1 LDALGRARA
10 TRCLPVSPRMLLS
23 RRLGTP
29 KTERSIHKRSVG
41 VGGPSRRPPMRFIVR
56 VRYCITQDLSAHL
69 RLSAVGPCSQQD
81 RTSIC
86 SLRPAGRRRRLSLC
100 SLPVPKH
107 REGSLG
113 SRLRRP
119 GRFMQDLAACASII
133 PIVLSSEKRY
143 ATALS
148 AILSKTMKSCCR
160 RSTASM

>member
-1 LDALGRARA
+1 
-10 TRCLPVSPRMLLS
+10 
-23 RRLGTP
+23 
-29 KTERSIHKRSVG
+29 
-41 VGGPSRRPPMRFIVR
+41 MRFIVR
-56 VRYCITQDLSAHL
+56 VRYRRNQDSSAHL
-69 RLSAVGPCSQQD
+69 RLSADGPCSQQD

-86 SLRPAGRRRRLSLC
+86 SLGPEGRRRRLSLC

-133 PIVLSSEKRY
+133 PIVLSTEKRY
-143 ATALS
+143 AAALP
-148 AILSKTMKSCCR
+148 AILSETMKFCCR